1 MEVAPSIHRTDL
13 SMTDQDN
20 LSRALQLLAAGR
32 LGESRIYLEEL
43 LRQDPD
49 KPDLL
54 YNLGLCYVD
63 LGQLDHGIELLK
75 RCLQIAPQHSNA
87 CVALGIA
94 YQKNGDLAQARAF
107 TSQAL
112 AADPKNPVALK
123 NLGAILGREGDSLR
137 ALYYLRQSYQANPKD
152 PQTVYGL
159 AFAYMDM
166 GDIEP
171 AQKHFQMV
179 LDMPAPDELRALA
192 RNGLREIAVRELKA
206 RGPRMDA
213 VFYLLDA
220 MRLFAG
226 KTLDEVRE
234 VAFEIGL
241 QGQYGLDINDP
252 KETHILRSLPGRTF
266 SALELLCIMYAGFKR
281 IEPGIDIGVDLG
293 EEWEMAEKLN
303 LSHIIGIE

>member
-1 MEVAPSIHRTDL
+1 
-13 SMTDQDN
+13 MTHQDN
-20 LSRALQLLAAGR
+20 FSRALQLLAAGQ
-32 LGESRIYLEEL
+32 LDEARIYLEEL

-49 KPDLL
+49 NPDLL

-63 LGQLDHGIELLK
+63 LGQLDKGIELLN

-87 CVALGIA
+87 CVALGVA
-94 YQKNGDLAQARAF
+94 YQKKGDLAQAKAF
-107 TSQAL
+107 NSRAL
-112 AADPKNPVALK
+112 AIDPKNPVALK

-137 ALYYLRQSYQANPKD
+137 ALYYLLQSYQADSKD

-179 LDMPAPDELRALA
+179 LDMPAPEELRALA

-252 KETHILRSLPGRTF
+252 KETHVLRSLPGRTF

-293 EEWEMAEKLN
+293 EEWEMAERLGK
-303 LSHIIGIE
+303 ETEEE